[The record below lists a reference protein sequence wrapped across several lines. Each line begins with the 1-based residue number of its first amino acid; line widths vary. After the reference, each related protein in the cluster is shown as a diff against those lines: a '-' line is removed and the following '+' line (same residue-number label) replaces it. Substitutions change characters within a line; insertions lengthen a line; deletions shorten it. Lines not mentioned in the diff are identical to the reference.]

1 MTGTKRTFG
10 SALDRL
16 SAGQIGG
23 RIPRQQIEEQHAQ
36 PDVDPLVAEIDDNS
50 AVSSRSSRDS
60 DTATQRGN
68 KAMRQQRDAIMP
80 GDDDAATEQ
89 FDSATALL
97 QHDPIA
103 PQHHGAVEKN
113 KGSAL
118 ASQRDSALAS
128 QRDSALA
135 SQRDSALASQRDSA
149 LASQRDSATQAVGKT
164 KSAHTSIYLDP
175 DLLKWLKRYAI
186 DNDTSVNRIFVEHA
200 ERLRNRNS

>member
-149 LASQRDSATQAVGKT
+149 TQAVGKT

>member
-50 AVSSRSSRDS
+50 AVSARSSRDS

-118 ASQRDSALAS
+118 ASQRDSA
-128 QRDSALA
+128 
-135 SQRDSALASQRDSA
+135 
-149 LASQRDSATQAVGKT
+149 TQAVGKT